1 MRAVCACSCAQRPG
15 QLASSVCPPC
25 TLTACCVLAVADTVE
40 AVVSCLD
47 FHTTSSPQHTP
58 GHPTRSAAYQPSG
71 SQPGSTHCAGTGAAG
86 HAALGLARGGASPWG
101 TWSALFLGL
110 LLAPKARGTH
120 ALAIELWRRSAAGGL
135 WDATRLQ
142 VRGKPRT
149 DAPCGLCTCECVL
162 VCACSWCGAVFC
174 SACTH
179 ACAQV
184 GPSVQQM
191 QWREGRLVAGEAQKL
206 VRAQPLLGWCC
217 RRCTSSYRPCCCSA
231 STLEEGSTST
241 SAPHCATCSIGCCRW
256 AVGAYCG
263 GYCTEGSAG
272 RQRLPGGGV
281 QHSELLLAVLELRRG
296 MGGSCC
302 CTCLMLRVAF
312 HTQGL
317 FVSGVSTKQARQASW
332 AHAPLFVPA
341 TEHDNGTGRCSL
353 HFCWV
358 YKLPDGC
365 LVVHCAPLS
374 CPRACRLSAAAAAA
388 CHAPPATKTGN
399 RLHSAAYCLKRSLA
413 SCESLQGVPCLLCVS
428 PLSPLAVSPSPLTP
442 LLLPS
447 LLRPL
452 QEVPPP

>member
-1 MRAVCACSCAQRPG
+1 MRTTAWSAGLLRLPALYPHCLLRACSCRHCGGGCQLPG
-15 QLASSVCPPC
+15 LPHDFFPP
-25 TLTACCVLAVADTVE
+25 AHSWA
-40 AVVSCLD
+40 
-47 FHTTSSPQHTP
+47 P
-58 GHPTRSAAYQPSG
+58 HPLRRLP
-71 SQPGSTHCAGTGAAG
+71 
-86 HAALGLARGGASPWG
+86 ALGLSAWQHALRGDRSRRACGLGPRARRCLTLGHVVGAVPG
-101 TWSALFLGL
+101 PAALL
-110 LLAPKARGTH
+110 KARGTH